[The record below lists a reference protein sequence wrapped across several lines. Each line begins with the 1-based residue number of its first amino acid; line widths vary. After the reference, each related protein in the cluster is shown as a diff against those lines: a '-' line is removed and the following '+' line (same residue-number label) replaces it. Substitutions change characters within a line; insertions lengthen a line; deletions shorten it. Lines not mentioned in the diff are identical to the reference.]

1 MEGNRGTSISDTC
14 ATAKTSTSVSG
25 DLLNTDWLAAAAC
38 FAWRSCF
45 VSASSDQSKDQAQGL
60 LFVFRISSSNLIH
73 WCNWWTNVDWRGDCI
88 LSTAWSIRNSIWRSL
103 LCPEA
108 NNRLNSAGM
117 FCVWDS
123 MKASWPRRRS
133 HSSLQNAVLGSPHP
147 AEALTAAALSH
158 CLEKSAHA
166 RQAMSTGAIPSSS
179 VALNIFISASSS
191 DSSRLT
197 LLCMLKAD

>member
-1 MEGNRGTSISDTC
+1 MSPIVPLTAVALTLFTMDAEPMEGNRGTSISDTC

-25 DLLNTDWLAAAAC
+25 NLLNTDWLAAAAC

-133 HSSLQNAVLGSPHP
+133 HSTLQNAVLGLPPSRRGVDC
-147 AEALTAAALSH
+147 S
-158 CLEKSAHA
+158 
-166 RQAMSTGAIPSSS
+166 GAQSLPWK
-179 VALNIFISASSS
+179 VRTRATS
-191 DSSRLT
+191 DVHWCDPLQ
-197 LLCMLKAD
+197 